1 MLRFVLK
8 GTDNEIFDFLDFLNQ
23 HFDSDDDK
31 PYIMYSKD
39 KDSELT
45 ISVGCDDSGYEEL

>member
-8 GTDNEIFDFLDFLNQ
+8 GTFDETMEFLRFLSK
-23 HFDSDDDK
+23 HYESDDDK

-39 KDSELT
+39 SELT
-45 ISVGCDDSGYEEL
+45 ISVGCDHTDYKEL

>member
-8 GTDNEIFDFLDFLNQ
+8 GTDNEILEFLRLLTL
-23 HFDSDDDK
+23 HFESDSEE
-31 PYIMYSKD
+31 PYLMYG

-45 ISVGCDDSGYEEL
+45 ILVGCEEL

>member
-8 GTDNEIFDFLDFLNQ
+8 GTFDETMEFLKFLNQ

-31 PYIMYSKD
+31 PYIMYG
-39 KDSELT
+39 KDSGLT

>member
-8 GTDNEIFDFLDFLNQ
+8 GTFDETMEFLKFLSQ
-23 HFDSDDDK
+23 HYDSDDDK

-39 KDSELT
+39 SELT
-45 ISVGCDDSGYEEL
+45 ISVGCDNTDYKEL

>member
-8 GTDNEIFDFLDFLNQ
+8 GTFDETMEFLRFLSQ
-23 HFDSDDDK
+23 HFDSDNDK